1 MRQTLLYALL
11 LSVPPGVAGGSGTYL
26 LAGQPLLALGFGVGL
41 GLVMVAFPE
50 AIITAHAAGRR
61 PHDRGGEYGT
71 GGTGFETYTPVVRG
85 VGVLVV
91 LAGLYFGATLV
102 A

>member
-41 GLVMVAFPE
+41 GLVIFVVVVL
-50 AIITAHAAGRR
+50 GS
-61 PHDRGGEYGT
+61 EYGST
-71 GGTGFETYTPVVRG
+71 DRTVSGP
-85 VGVLVV
+85 
-91 LAGLYFGATLV
+91 
-102 A
+102 